1 MTIAVCLMF
10 NEVFLKKLVKVD
22 LNPQIIQKSLLLPS
36 LISTIFT
43 ISLNLYVQ
51 ILGQI
56 NPCLMKKCLLT
67 TWHVLIN
74 QKGKNLFLC
83 GINILVEGSRQ

>member
-1 MTIAVCLMF
+1 MF
-10 NEVFLKKLVKVD
+10 NEVFLKLVKDD
-22 LNPQIIQKSLLLPS
+22 LNPQIIQKSLLYFAS

-56 NPCLMKKCLLT
+56 NPCLIEKCLLT
-67 TWHVLIN
+67 TWHVLISEKREKSLPLWN
-74 QKGKNLFLC
+74 
-83 GINILVEGSRQ
+83 

>member
-1 MTIAVCLMF
+1 MF
-10 NEVFLKKLVKVD
+10 NEVFLKKLVKD
-22 LNPQIIQKSLLLPS
+22 NLKSQIIQKSLLLTS
-36 LISTIFT
+36 LILTIFT

-67 TWHVLIN
+67 TWHVLVN
-74 QKGKNLFLC
+74 QKGKDLFLC
-83 GINILVEGSRQ
+83 GIYILVEGSRQ